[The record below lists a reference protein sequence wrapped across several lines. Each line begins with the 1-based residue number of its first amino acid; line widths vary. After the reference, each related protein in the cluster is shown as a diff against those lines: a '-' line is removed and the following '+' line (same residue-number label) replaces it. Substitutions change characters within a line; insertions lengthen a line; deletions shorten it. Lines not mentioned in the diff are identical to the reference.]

1 MSGQSEL
8 EGKNKCKLSMFAL
21 LINLKDCLRNEV
33 VSLKSN
39 TKILSCGEISCKSI
53 TSLLGKLEI
62 FLIKK
67 ERLSPSQYHI
77 LYIARRK
84 PN

>member
-1 MSGQSEL
+1 MSGQFEL

-39 TKILSCGEISCKSI
+39 TKILSWTQTKTMEKSA
-53 TSLLGKLEI
+53 GN
-62 FLIKK
+62 
-67 ERLSPSQYHI
+67 Q
-77 LYIARRK
+77 
-84 PN
+84 

>member
-1 MSGQSEL
+1 MSGQFGL

-39 TKILSCGEISCKSI
+39 TKILSWTQTKTMEKSAAV
-53 TSLLGKLEI
+53 SHK
-62 FLIKK
+62 
-67 ERLSPSQYHI
+67 